1 MNNILEKNNKVFISG
16 EIVSNAEFSHEVYG
30 EGFYEMSVL
39 VKRLSG
45 QGDVLPVT
53 VSERLIADK
62 DLKIGVTINALG
74 QFRSYNKLIDGKSKL
89 MLTVFIREL
98 LDYPAVKNP
107 NSIVLTGY
115 VCKPPVYR
123 TTPFNREIADLLIA
137 VNRSYNKSD
146 YIPCIAWG
154 RNARFAKNIAVGEK
168 IALSGR
174 IQSRE
179 YQKKI
184 SETETKTLTAY
195 EVSISKLLAYE
206 NASEFDADEEFGM
219 YLNTQSEVKTENAQ
233 TYWLNKKRKVA
244 TM

>member
-30 EGFYEMSVL
+30 EGFYEMNVL

-45 QGDVLPVT
+45 QPDVLPVT
-53 VSERLIADK
+53 ISERLIEDK

-74 QFRSYNKLIDGKSKL
+74 QFRSYNKLVDGKSKL

-98 LDYPAVKNP
+98 VSYPVIKNP
-107 NSIVLTGY
+107 NSIVLVGY

-123 TTPFNREIADLLIA
+123 TTPFNREIADVLVA

-168 IALSGR
+168 VALSGR

-195 EVSISKLLAYE
+195 EVSISKLAAYDNVE
-206 NASEFDADEEFGM
+206 SFDVLGEFGE
-219 YLNTQSEVKTENAQ
+219 LNLLGAENSSD
-233 TYWLNKKRKVA
+233 TITTL
-244 TM
+244 